1 MDESGFSHSMNC
13 TKHHAIKHLGGAYL
27 VHVLSFRY
35 SEQVGLGEGNLLALF
50 ALSPTNLL
58 PIQLSEAIE
67 IHNETSI
74 PSSHFFP

>member
-13 TKHHAIKHLGGAYL
+13 TKHHAIKHLGGAHL

-58 PIQLSEAIE
+58 PMQLSEANE
-67 IHNETSI
+67 IHTESSI

>member
-13 TKHHAIKHLGGAYL
+13 TKHHAIKHLGGPHL

-58 PIQLSEAIE
+58 PMQLSEANE
-67 IHNETSI
+67 IHTESSI

>member
-13 TKHHAIKHLGGAYL
+13 VKHFGGAHL

-35 SEQVGLGEGNLLALF
+35 SGQVGLGEGNLLALV

-58 PIQLSEAIE
+58 PMQLSEANE
-67 IHNETSI
+67 IHAESSI